1 MHRTV
6 LSLSLLFALF
16 TVPAAQAGKLYRWVD
31 ADGNTH
37 YTDKIPTDQVE
48 RSHQEL
54 SETGIRTLTVPRA
67 KTREEEEE
75 ERKLERLRVEQQRL
89 IDKQQAADRVLLR
102 TFRSEDDL
110 IMARDGK
117 LAAIDVMIKVTQ
129 GNIRRHQ
136 AKLSYLQHRAATRE
150 REGRAVPKALVT
162 NIDTTLRNINE
173 AYANIERKEQ
183 EKNTIRQDFARDL
196 TRFRKLKNLTQK
208 PAEAV
213 AEAEEQETSTLP
225 NLANCSDPQA
235 CDEAWTRAEA
245 FVDANATTPMQM
257 ISDNII
263 MTAAP
268 AKDRDI
274 SITMSRV
281 VNSESGRTVLF
292 MDLFCKDTVIGNEHC
307 QSDSVSAIR
316 QAFRPALGSAGRE

>member
-6 LSLSLLFALF
+6 LFLPLLFALF

-31 ADGNTH
+31 ADGSTH
-37 YTDKIPTDQVE
+37 YTDKIPPDQIE

-54 SETGIRTLTVPRA
+54 SGTGIRTLTVPRA
-67 KTREEEEE
+67 KTDEEVEE
-75 ERKLERLRVEQQRL
+75 ERKLERLRAEQQRL

-102 TFRSEDDL
+102 TFRSEEDL

-136 AKLSYLQHRAATRE
+136 VKLSDLQHRAATRE
-150 REGRAVPKALVT
+150 REGRTVTKVLLT
-162 NIDTTLRNINE
+162 NIDNTLRNIND

-183 EKNTIRQDFARDL
+183 GKNAIHQTFARDL
-196 TRFRKLKNLTQK
+196 KRFRELKNLTQK
-208 PAEAV
+208 PAEA
-213 AEAEEQETSTLP
+213 EEQETGTLP
-225 NLANCSDPQA
+225 NLASCSDPQT

-245 FVDANATTPMQM
+245 FVRANATTPMQM
-257 ISDNII
+257 IGDNII

-268 AKDRDI
+268 TKDRDI

-281 VNSESGRTVLF
+281 DNTESGRTVLF
-292 MDLFCKDTVIGNEHC
+292 MDLFCKDTVIGKEHC

-316 QAFRPALGSAGRE
+316 QAFSPAVGSAGRE